1 MNDHSHSENSGRVQR
16 LKRRSL
22 LTGAAVGLGG
32 VASAMFLGRGL
43 AQTPS
48 ATPGSGSATP
58 SPATPTPN
66 PAYLASPPVEPLQ
79 RQILGSSPYLFQAP
93 VDNLRGLLTPN
104 RVHFVRN
111 HYNTPQVDAKTWK
124 LEVQGAVSKP
134 LTLDLTQLQAMPS
147 RTVTAFLECSGNGR
161 AFFQPK
167 TTGAPWTNGGV
178 SVAEWTGV
186 QLSHVLGLAGI
197 SPQAVDILSEG
208 SDSGRV
214 FRAIPKVKAMDPDTI
229 LAYAQNG
236 EALTY
241 DNGYPVRLLCPGW
254 GGINSIKWI
263 AKITVFDHV
272 FQGFYNDRYYVYET
286 PGLPKTPVQAL
297 GVKSFI
303 TGPASEASLP
313 AGQPVTVT
321 GFAYSGLGS
330 ISKVEVSVDNGQS
343 YQDAQILEPVL
354 RWAWVRW
361 QYVWDKPPSGKATIK
376 SRATDSAGNVQPETV
391 AWNRYGYGNNAIQSR
406 TIQVG

>member
-1 MNDHSHSENSGRVQR
+1 MGDWTRWDGHSQIRR
-16 LKRRSL
+16 LRRRSL
-22 LTGAAVGLGG
+22 LAGAAATLGG
-32 VASAMFLGRGL
+32 LASAAFFGQGS

-48 ATPGSGSATP
+48 PSPTPGGAGP
-58 SPATPTPN
+58 PPATPTPN
-66 PAYLASPPVEPLQ
+66 PAYLASPPVDQLQ
-79 RQILGSSPYLFQAP
+79 RQILATSPFLFQAP
-93 VDNLRGLLTPN
+93 VDNLDGLITPN

-111 HYNTPQVDAKTWK
+111 HYNTPQLDAKTWK

-134 LTLDLTQLQAMPS
+134 LTLNLAQLQAMPS
-147 RTVTAFLECSGNGR
+147 RTVVAFIECSGNGR

-186 QLSHVLGLAGI
+186 QLSHLLDLAGI
-197 SPQAVDILSEG
+197 VSNAVDILSEG

-241 DNGYPVRLLCPGW
+241 DNGYPVRLLSPGW

-272 FQGFYNDRYYVYET
+272 FEGFYNDRYYVCET

-303 TGPASEASLP
+303 TKPVSGASVP
-313 AGQPVTVT
+313 AGQAVTI
-321 GFAYSGLGS
+321 SG
-330 ISKVEVSVDNGQS
+330 
-343 YQDAQILEPVL
+343 
-354 RWAWVRW
+354 
-361 QYVWDKPPSGKATIK
+361 
-376 SRATDSAGNVQPETV
+376 
-391 AWNRYGYGNNAIQSR
+391 
-406 TIQVG
+406 